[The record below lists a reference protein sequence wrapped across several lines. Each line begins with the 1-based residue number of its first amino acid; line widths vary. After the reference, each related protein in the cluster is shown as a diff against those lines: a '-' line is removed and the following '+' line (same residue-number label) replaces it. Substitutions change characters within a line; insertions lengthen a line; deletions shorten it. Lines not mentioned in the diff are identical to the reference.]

1 MNKCCFIIPYFGRF
15 PQCFPL
21 FLKTCAWNPDFNW
34 LIITDD
40 ERVFDYPD
48 NVTVRFMDFRSLREK
63 IQQKFD
69 FSVSL
74 ERAYKLCDYRPAYG
88 YIFEEEIK
96 GYEFW
101 GYCDLDVI
109 FGKLNKFITDEI
121 LQNYDKIF
129 CLGHMTLFR
138 NDYEINRLFMSEFKG
153 RKLFEEVFTTD
164 KSCNFDEEWTDN
176 NINQIFL
183 SKKMKVYLND
193 FSMNPKMTHT
203 KFVRTIYMGAKRFPL
218 SHGYETEDYRD
229 ALYVWDNGNVYR
241 LYKQKGELRRED
253 FCYMHFQHRKMKMDD
268 SILKK
273 NIFKIVPNSF
283 LPIEYEYITVDNFN
297 KIKRH
302 ILCFHYYDTRILPK
316 LKKIRSKIH

>member
-1 MNKCCFIIPYFGRF
+1 MSP
-15 PQCFPL
+15 
-21 FLKTCAWNPDFNW
+21 
-34 LIITDD
+34 
-40 ERVFDYPD
+40 
-48 NVTVRFMDFRSLREK
+48 K
-63 IQQKFD
+63 I
-69 FSVSL
+69 S
-74 ERAYKLCDYRPAYG
+74 
-88 YIFEEEIK
+88 
-96 GYEFW
+96 
-101 GYCDLDVI
+101 
-109 FGKLNKFITDEI
+109 
-121 LQNYDKIF
+121 
-129 CLGHMTLFR
+129 
-138 NDYEINRLFMSEFKG
+138 
-153 RKLFEEVFTTD
+153 
-164 KSCNFDEEWTDN
+164 
-176 NINQIFL
+176 
-183 SKKMKVYLND
+183 
-193 FSMNPKMTHT
+193 HT